1 MITASL
7 IFLPLI
13 AGLIIY
19 AVKDAQAKY
28 FALAAAIAEFI
39 LSLSALSSFT
49 ISSNKQFELNTP
61 WITSMSINFHVG
73 MDGIS
78 LLLALLTT
86 FLVPLIIL
94 SAFRHNYSNNKLFYS
109 LVLIMQSALIGVFV
123 SYDAFLFYIFWEL
136 ALIPIYF
143 ISLVWGGQEKL
154 KITFKF
160 FVYTLVGSLFMLLGI
175 IYLYLQT
182 PTHSFELA
190 DFYAL
195 RLSREEQV
203 FIFWAF
209 FLAFAIKM
217 PVFPFHTW
225 QPDTYTSSPT
235 QGTMLLSGIM
245 LKMGVYGAIRWMIPI
260 VPIAMDA
267 PCCGML
273 AVVLAVIG
281 IIYASII
288 ALMQK
293 DFKRMLAYVSMAHVG
308 VIAAGVFTSNLDA
321 LQGAVFQ
328 MLSHGVT
335 VVGMFFVVDILLDRT
350 KTSQISTLG
359 GIRSVAP
366 QFALYFIIILF
377 GSIALP
383 LTSGFVGEFLIFVG
397 LFKYSMSEMGGMLM
411 IAIAALSIILGAAY
425 MLSSYQKIM
434 LGSINTVTSGF
445 KDLVL
450 SEKAVLVPIV
460 VVIIWMGVYPKFFLE
475 ISEPA
480 VKSITDHIINYTSLK

>member
-7 IFLPLI
+7 IFLPII
-13 AGLIIY
+13 AGLLIY
-19 AVKDAQAKY
+19 AVKDEQAKY
-28 FALAAAIAEFI
+28 FALIAAIAEFI
-39 LSLSALSSFT
+39 ITLVALSSFT
-49 ISSNKQFELNTP
+49 ISADKQFELNTP
-61 WITSMSINFHVG
+61 WIESMGINFHVG

-78 LLLALLTT
+78 ILLVLLTT

-94 SAFRHNYSNNKLFYS
+94 TAYKHSYSNNRLFYS
-109 LVLIMQSALIGVFV
+109 LVLIMESALIGVFV

-143 ISLVWGGQEKL
+143 ISLIWGGQEKL
-154 KITFKF
+154 KVTFKF

-175 IYLYLQT
+175 IYMYLQT
-182 PTHSFELA
+182 PSHSFELA
-190 DFYAL
+190 DFYSL
-195 RLSREEQV
+195 HLSRVEQV

-260 VPIAMDA
+260 VPIAMDE
-267 PCCGML
+267 PLCGVLAIIL
-273 AVVLAVIG
+273 AVAG
-281 IIYASII
+281 IIYASVI

-293 DFKRMLAYVSMAHVG
+293 DFKRMIAYVSMAHVG
-308 VIAAGVFTSNLDA
+308 VIAAGVFTSNIDA

-335 VVGMFFVVDILLDRT
+335 VVGLFFIIDILLDRT

-383 LTSGFVGEFLIFVG
+383 LTSGFVGEFLLFVG
-397 LFKYSMSEMGGMLM
+397 IYKYNMVISGV
-411 IAIAALSIILGAAY
+411 AALSIIFGAAY

-434 LGSINTVTSGF
+434 LGSVNSVTSGF

-450 SEKAVLVPIV
+450 SEKSVLVPIV
-460 VVIIWMGVYPKFFLE
+460 VVILWMGVYPKFFLE